1 MSIVTQ
7 TDKRTGI
14 TYAYDTTYYWDKEKQ
29 QSRSKRVCVGKVD
42 PETGD
47 IVPTRGRAKKGSKS
61 TGGKPAKTRPKPFE
75 YSCAMKSH
83 FRKSGNQMSGK
94 WKSSCASL
102 LA

>member
-14 TYAYDTTYYWDKEKQ
+14 TYAYDTTYYWDKEKR
-29 QSRSKRVCVGKVD
+29 QSRSKRICVGKID

-61 TGGKPAKTRPKPFE
+61 ASGKPEKNQISDSFFPKHTNSFYLWPFI
-75 YSCAMKSH
+75 
-83 FRKSGNQMSGK
+83 
-94 WKSSCASL
+94 
-102 LA
+102 